1 MHFGLCKEL
10 YASLKIVQF
19 KIMLNRE
26 CIIAIIQDRVKG
38 GLIMGTFI

>member
-1 MHFGLCKEL
+1 MWPM

-26 CIIAIIQDRVKG
+26 CIIAFIIQDRVKG